1 MKLTGKVVKIESG
14 SQFTDKQ
21 QRVVIRFKDAE
32 GSMYDSLRVVNSNN
46 YNIDDEIEMEL
57 SLAIP
62 QSIEEYVAKIPF
74 SLKDASKE
82 VF

>member
-46 YNIDDEIEMEL
+46 YDIDDEIEMEL
-57 SLAIP
+57 SLAMQDSYATGGVNRIIDGE
-62 QSIEEYVAKIPF
+62 IEI
-74 SLKDASKE
+74 
-82 VF
+82 